1 MLKLKSRPLAEVRTL
16 ASRSAFRIGS
26 DHSPVIGT
34 LSRALRKSIGGCK
47 SIIISRSNNPRTSC
61 RLYTTMAPPKLE
73 TVLASIEDG
82 IAFIKYNR
90 PNNANALG
98 RTTMGDLL
106 KAFTWAL
113 DEPEVKV
120 IIYTGEGR
128 FFSAG
133 MDLVGV
139 PADGPV
145 LPDEGVERLR

>member
-1 MLKLKSRPLAEVRTL
+1 MLKLKGRPLAEVQRVA
-16 ASRSAFRIGS
+16 ASASLRIGS
-26 DHSPVIGT
+26 ATVLGRPYRACSRTIKGCEGITAARLGSPSV
-34 LSRALRKSIGGCK
+34 SRRVYA
-47 SIIISRSNNPRTSC
+47 
-61 RLYTTMAPPKLE
+61 TMAPPKLE
-73 TVLASIEDG
+73 TVLASVEDG
-82 IAFIKYNR
+82 IGFIKYNR

-145 LPDEGVERLR
+145 LPDENVERLR